1 MKIQIDI
8 TTDVEKIIYM
18 CELHIWEDWQITS
31 RINMKRLN
39 TGQTAIIRSNG
50 HFEPDDPRNR
60 LYQTMDRILAAD
72 TSTEFVRGQKL
83 IPIDITFSG
92 NPGVT
97 VCSIIGSLS

>member
-1 MKIQIDI
+1 
-8 TTDVEKIIYM
+8 
-18 CELHIWEDWQITS
+18 
-31 RINMKRLN
+31 MKRLN

-50 HFEPDDPRNR
+50 HFEPDDPRNNM
-60 LYQTMDRILAAD
+60 YQTMDRILP
-72 TSTEFVRGQKL
+72 TEFVRGQKI